1 MLRSASFPL
10 RNASPV
16 PFETSSNR
24 APTCTHTRD
33 ADSASTA
40 KFGAFG
46 LAECTSRSAIFIEI
60 VSVSIWPTKRPPS
73 FCLIEPM
80 FMESLLD
87 DGLEHCVRDTVLP
100 PPPLLGRSAEPA
112 RKRHS
117 RGPRPRPRDDPVDP
131 WIDPNSPRLVPA

>member
-1 MLRSASFPL
+1 
-10 RNASPV
+10 
-16 PFETSSNR
+16 
-24 APTCTHTRD
+24 
-33 ADSASTA
+33 
-40 KFGAFG
+40 
-46 LAECTSRSAIFIEI
+46 
-60 VSVSIWPTKRPPS
+60 
-73 FCLIEPM
+73 M

-131 WIDPNSPRLVPA
+131 CDRKTPSEPQSLMRTSYAVFCLKKTKSGLDPEINQQHHHNEHYRHTAPP